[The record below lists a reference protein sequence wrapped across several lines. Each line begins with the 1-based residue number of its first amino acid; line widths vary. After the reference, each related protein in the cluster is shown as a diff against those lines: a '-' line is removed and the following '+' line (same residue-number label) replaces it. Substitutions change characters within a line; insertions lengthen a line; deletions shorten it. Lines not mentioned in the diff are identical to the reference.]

1 MTAAPDPATDLHDS
15 HPPTDPRIRYRT
27 EVLAVGSMIPE
38 FRESGL
44 LVFFAE
50 QAPQELHDIVV
61 LHRPSVAES
70 APEPGDVF
78 ELDGER
84 FTITAVGSVV
94 AENLL
99 RLGHASVKADGAVTA
114 ALPGDLN
121 VEKARLPL
129 PVPGSTMR
137 IVAGGIA
144 GQTSADPN
152 EEST

>member
-1 MTAAPDPATDLHDS
+1 MTSPA
-15 HPPTDPRIRYRT
+15 RYRT

-38 FRESGL
+38 FREAGL

-50 QAPQELHDIVV
+50 QAPRELHDIVV
-61 LHRPSVAES
+61 LHRPSVTDS

-99 RLGHASVKADGAVTA
+99 RLGHISVKADGAVTA

-121 VEKARLPL
+121 VSVGRLPL

-137 IVAGGIA
+137 IVAADSGGR
-144 GQTSADPN
+144 T
-152 EEST
+152 EEPS

>member
-1 MTAAPDPATDLHDS
+1 MTAGPAAGV
-15 HPPTDPRIRYRT
+15 RVRYRT
-27 EVLAVGSMIPE
+27 EVLAVGAMIPD

-50 QAPQELHDIVV
+50 QAPRELHDIVV

-99 RLGHASVKADGAVTA
+99 RLGHVSVKADGAVTA

-121 VEKARLPL
+121 VAKGRLPL
-129 PVPGSTMR
+129 PAAGSTMR
-137 IVAGGIA
+137 IVAGGA
-144 GQTSADPN
+144 AEADAEPT
-152 EEST
+152 EEPS